1 MQIDHL
7 QKVVVANNVAEV
19 VVEVEVEKDTT
30 NSIIEMETI
39 TKIVLEEG
47 AMLLDLTSHI

>member
-1 MQIDHL
+1 M
-7 QKVVVANNVAEV
+7 AEV

-39 TKIVLEEG
+39 TKIILEEG
-47 AMLLDLTSHI
+47 AILLDLTSHI